1 MANAVM
7 DSLFGTRYH
16 TEGATIQR
24 PRKVPMRVEPKSYFG
39 AFLFCFFFVSSFAPL
54 ERFFLSLSLST
65 HTKKTPLTPPPKTP
79 F

>member
-1 MANAVM
+1 M

-39 AFLFCFFFVSSFAPL
+39 ACQHRGVVGVFLEQPPLLFIAPTDA
-54 ERFFLSLSLST
+54 SA
-65 HTKKTPLTPPPKTP
+65 HAQKLTPNSL
-79 F
+79 